1 MYRIQDIKIYIVM
14 KKIIYMCCLPLIFLF
29 TGCKKEPVIE
39 SKAGVSL
46 PMVTNLQLQKTAEKE
61 VKLTWGIPSSVSDQ
75 IVQPLNIFVEVNE
88 VISVTKTVSVFSTT
102 LANAPTE
109 FVYQLPDAAK
119 TYHITVKLMGNTK
132 VVDKNYSSQIYSLGQ
147 TVVYTK

>member
-1 MYRIQDIKIYIVM
+1 M
-14 KKIIYMCCLPLIFLF
+14 KKIIYICYLPLIFLF
-29 TGCKKEPVIE
+29 TGCKKEAVIE

-46 PMVTNLQLQKTAEKE
+46 PVVTNLKLQKTTGNE
-61 VKLTWGIPSSVSDQ
+61 VKLTWGIPSSISDQ
-75 IVQPLNIFVEVNE
+75 IVQPLSVFIEVSE

-102 LANAPTE
+102 LANAATE

-119 TYHITVKLMGNTK
+119 TYHLTVKLLGNTK
-132 VVDKNYSSQIYSLGQ
+132 VVDKNYSSRIYSLGQ